1 MLELKATKKE
11 KNKINLLSILQLYDK
26 IKEMAYK
33 KT

>member
-26 IKEMAYK
+26 IKEMVYK